1 MSIISCGLLYK
12 KLIKSEERLM
22 FDEEE
27 NEELMIT
34 SITIKP
40 TINQKLKFKAL
51 EKGFKSRNHLI
62 NHILEDWIK
71 KEK

>member
-1 MSIISCGLLYK
+1 
-12 KLIKSEERLM
+12 M

-27 NEELMIT
+27 ENEQPMIT
-34 SITIKP
+34 SISIKP
-40 TINQKLKFKAL
+40 SVNQKLKFKAL
-51 EKGFKSRNHLI
+51 EEGFKSRNHLI

>member
-1 MSIISCGLLYK
+1 
-12 KLIKSEERLM
+12 M